1 MLSFIIIWEGTQ
13 SEQRKIS
20 PLFRY
25 VFSSEKGYVNVSM
38 LKYVN
43 KIIDTFPDKI
53 WSISNS

>member
-1 MLSFIIIWEGTQ
+1 MLSFINIWEGTQ

-38 LKYVN
+38 LKYMK

-53 WSISNS
+53 WFISNS